1 MGKRRV
7 LFSTETLAVALSN
20 LGRHKLRSFLT
31 MLGMIF
37 GVGAVIAML
46 SIGAGAERESL
57 RIIENFGIRNII
69 VQAKDFK
76 TEELRQIRTES
87 LGVSLRD
94 IEALEAVLKPKP
106 LITAK
111 RIVKTFQVVSE
122 RGRSDSRVL
131 GVSST
136 YPAIANLKLLQGS
149 FFFPADEIANSQV
162 CVVGITAKQK
172 LFGFGDV
179 VNQQIK
185 VNDQWLTVIGVL
197 ADANVEKQE
206 FEGVKIQNPN
216 NDIYLPITTAVKKF
230 EMDSIENEL
239 NEIIVQVSA
248 DADLRE
254 QAATI
259 NNLMSAMHRYVDD
272 FAIVVPEK
280 LLEQNQRTQ
289 GIFNIVMGAIASISL
304 LVGGIGI
311 MNIML
316 ASVLER
322 TSEIGLR
329 RAIGARKLDIR
340 TQFMLEAVGIS
351 LLGGI
356 IGVGLG
362 YGISRLVAAYS
373 GWSTIITPESIAL
386 SFGVS
391 SVVGLVFGIY
401 PAVQASN
408 LDPIEC
414 LRYE

>member
-1 MGKRRV
+1 M
-7 LFSTETLAVALSN
+7 FTMESISVAISN

-46 SIGAGAERESL
+46 SIGAGAEQESL

-69 VQAKDFK
+69 IQAKEFK

-94 IEALEAVLKPKP
+94 VEALEAVLKPKP
-106 LITAK
+106 LVTAS
-111 RIVKTFQVVSE
+111 RVVKTYQVLSE
-122 RGRSDSRVL
+122 KGRADSRVL

-136 YPAIANLKLLQGS
+136 YPAILNLKLVQGS
-149 FFFPADEIANSQV
+149 FFFLEDEKENAQV
-162 CVVGITAKQK
+162 CVLGMTAKQK

-179 VNQQIK
+179 LGKQIK
-185 VNDQWLTVIGVL
+185 VNDQWLTVVGVL
-197 ADANVEKQE
+197 ADAMVDKQE
-206 FEGVKIQNPN
+206 FEGVKVQNPN
-216 NDIYLPITTAVKKF
+216 NDIYVPITTAIKKF
-230 EMDSIENEL
+230 DTDTVENEL
-239 NEIIVQVSA
+239 NEIIVQVGA

-254 QAATI
+254 QASTI

-272 FAIVVPEK
+272 YAIVVPEK

-322 TSEIGLR
+322 TNEIGLR
-329 RAIGARKLDIR
+329 RAIGAKKFDIR
-340 TQFMLEAVGIS
+340 MQFMAEAVGIS
-351 LLGGI
+351 LAGGLIGIALGW
-356 IGVGLG
+356 
-362 YGISRLVAAYS
+362 GISKAVAAYS
-373 GWSTIITPESIAL
+373 GWSTIITPASVAL

-391 SVVGLVFGIY
+391 SMVGLIFGIY

>member
-1 MGKRRV
+1 MI
-7 LFSTETLAVALSN
+7 STETLVGALAN

-69 VQAKDFK
+69 IQAKEFN

-87 LGVSLRD
+87 LGVCLRD
-94 IEALEAVLKPKP
+94 VEALQTILKPKP
-106 LITAK
+106 LISAS
-111 RIVKTFQVVSE
+111 RLVKTYQIISDKS
-122 RGRSDSRVL
+122 RTDSRVL

-136 YPAIANLKLLQGS
+136 YPLIQNLKLLQGS
-149 FFFPADEIANSQV
+149 FFLPSDEESNAQV
-162 CVVGITAKQK
+162 CVLGIAAKHK

-179 VNQQIK
+179 LNKEIK
-185 VNDQWLTVIGVL
+185 INDIWMKVVGVL
-197 ADANVEKQE
+197 ADAVIEKQE
-206 FEGVKIQNPN
+206 FEGVKVQNPN
-216 NDIYLPITTAVKKF
+216 NDIYIPITTAVRKF
-230 EMDSIENEL
+230 DTESVENEL
-239 NEIIVQVSA
+239 NEIIVQINP
-248 DADLRE
+248 DAVIKE
-254 QAATI
+254 QASTI
-259 NNLMSAMHRYVDD
+259 NNLMSVMHRFVDD
-272 FAIVVPEK
+272 YSIVVPEK

-322 TSEIGLR
+322 TNEIGLR
-329 RAIGARKLDIR
+329 RAIGAKKLDIR
-340 TQFMLEAVGIS
+340 LQFMAEAVAIS
-351 LLGGI
+351 LAGGL
-356 IGVGLG
+356 IGVALG
-362 YGISRLVAAYS
+362 YGISKAVAMFS
-373 GWSTIITPESIAL
+373 GWSTIITAGSIGL

-391 SVVGLVFGIY
+391 SVIGLIFGIY

>member
-1 MGKRRV
+1 MI
-7 LFSTETLAVALSN
+7 SMETMIGALAS

-46 SIGAGAERESL
+46 SIGAGAEEESL
-57 RIIENFGIRNII
+57 RTIASFGIRNII
-69 VQAKDFK
+69 IQAKEFK
-76 TEELRQIRTES
+76 TEELQQIRTES
-87 LGVSLRD
+87 LGVSMRD
-94 IEALEAVLKPKP
+94 VEALESILKPKP
-106 LITAK
+106 LISAS
-111 RIVKTFQVVSE
+111 RLVKTYQVNSE
-122 RGRSDSRVL
+122 KARSDSRVL

-136 YPAIANLKLLQGS
+136 YPVIQNLKLLQGA
-149 FFFPADEIANSQV
+149 FFLQADEEANAQV
-162 CVVGITAKQK
+162 CVLGIAAKQK
-172 LFGFGDV
+172 LFGFGEV
-179 VNQQIK
+179 LNQKIK
-185 VNDQWLTVIGVL
+185 VNDIWFTVVGVL
-197 ADANVEKQE
+197 GDATVEKQE

-216 NDIYLPITTAVKKF
+216 NDIYIPITTAIRKF
-230 EMDSIENEL
+230 DTESVENEL
-239 NEIIVQVSA
+239 NEIVIRIA
-248 DADLRE
+248 DNADIKE
-254 QAATI
+254 QASTI
-259 NNLMSAMHRYVDD
+259 NNLMSVMHSYVDD
-272 FAIVVPEK
+272 YSIVVPEK

-289 GIFNIVMGAIASISL
+289 GIFNVVMGAIASISL

-322 TSEIGLR
+322 TNEIGLR

-340 TQFMLEAVGIS
+340 MQFMAEAIAIS
-351 LLGGI
+351 LAGGI

-362 YGISRLVAAYS
+362 YGISRAVAAFS
-373 GWSTIITPESIAL
+373 GWSTIITAASVGL

-391 SVVGLVFGIY
+391 SVIGLVFGIY

>member
-1 MGKRRV
+1 
-7 LFSTETLAVALSN
+7 
-20 LGRHKLRSFLT
+20 

-46 SIGAGAERESL
+46 SIGAGAESESL
-57 RIIENFGIRNII
+57 RVIESFGIRNII
-69 VQAKDFK
+69 IQAKEFK

-94 IEALEAVLKPKP
+94 VEALQTILKPKP
-106 LITAK
+106 LISAS
-111 RIVKTFQVVSE
+111 RLVKTYQINSE
-122 RGRSDSRVL
+122 KTRSDSRVL

-136 YPAIANLKLLQGS
+136 YPRIQNLKLLQGS
-149 FFFPADEIANSQV
+149 FFLASDEEANAQV
-162 CVVGITAKQK
+162 CVFGIVAKQK

-179 VNQQIK
+179 LNKQIK
-185 VNDQWLTVIGVL
+185 INDIWMTVVGVL
-197 ADANVEKQE
+197 ADAAVADKQE
-206 FEGVKIQNPN
+206 FEGVKVQNPN
-216 NDIYLPITTAVKKF
+216 NDIYIPITTAVRKF
-230 EMDSIENEL
+230 DTETVENEL
-239 NEIIVQVSA
+239 NEIVVQIA
-248 DADLRE
+248 PEANINE
-254 QAATI
+254 QASTI
-259 NNLMSAMHRYVDD
+259 NNLISVMHRYVDD
-272 FAIVVPEK
+272 YSIVVPEK
-280 LLEQNQRTQ
+280 LLAQSQRTQ

-322 TSEIGLR
+322 TNEIGLR
-329 RAIGARKLDIR
+329 RAIGAKKLDIR
-340 TQFMLEAVGIS
+340 MQFMAEAVAIS
-351 LLGGI
+351 LAGGL

-362 YGISRLVAAYS
+362 YGISKAVAMFS
-373 GWSTIITPESIAL
+373 GWSTIITGASIGL

-391 SVVGLVFGIY
+391 SVIGLVFGIY

>member
-1 MGKRRV
+1 MI
-7 LFSTETLAVALSN
+7 STETMVGALVN

-46 SIGAGAERESL
+46 SIGAGAEEESL
-57 RIIENFGIRNII
+57 RTIASFGIRNII
-69 VQAKDFK
+69 IQAKEFK
-76 TEELRQIRTES
+76 TEELQQIRTES

-94 IEALEAVLKPKP
+94 VEALQTILKPRP
-106 LITAK
+106 LISAS
-111 RIVKTFQVVSE
+111 RLIKTYQVNSE
-122 RGRSDSRVL
+122 KARSDSRVL

-136 YPAIANLKLLQGS
+136 YPIIQNLKMLQGA
-149 FFFPADEIANSQV
+149 FFLPEDEQANAQV
-162 CVVGITAKQK
+162 CVLGIVAKQK

-179 VNQQIK
+179 LNQQIK
-185 VNDQWLTVIGVL
+185 VNDIWFTVVGVL
-197 ADANVEKQE
+197 ADAVVEKQE
-206 FEGVKIQNPN
+206 FEGVKVQNPN
-216 NDIYLPITTAVKKF
+216 NDIYIPITTAVRIF
-230 EMDSIENEL
+230 DRESVENEL
-239 NEIIVQVSA
+239 NEIVVKIDESA
-248 DADLRE
+248 NIRE
-254 QAATI
+254 QASTI
-259 NNLMSAMHRYVDD
+259 NNLMSVMHRYVDD
-272 FAIVVPEK
+272 YSIVVPEK

-322 TSEIGLR
+322 TNEIGLR
-329 RAIGARKLDIR
+329 RAIGAKKMDIR
-340 TQFMLEAVGIS
+340 MQFMAEAIAIS
-351 LLGGI
+351 LAGGI
-356 IGVGLG
+356 IGVALG
-362 YGISRLVAAYS
+362 YGISRAVAAFS
-373 GWSTIITPESIAL
+373 GWSTIITGMSIAL

-391 SVVGLVFGIY
+391 SIIGLIFGIY

>member
-1 MGKRRV
+1 MI
-7 LFSTETLAVALSN
+7 SMETMIGALAS

-46 SIGAGAERESL
+46 SIGAGAEEESL
-57 RIIENFGIRNII
+57 RTIASFGIRNII
-69 VQAKDFK
+69 IQAKEFK
-76 TEELRQIRTES
+76 TEELQQIRTES
-87 LGVSLRD
+87 LGVSMRD
-94 IEALEAVLKPKP
+94 VEALESILKPKP
-106 LITAK
+106 LISAS
-111 RIVKTFQVVSE
+111 RLVKTYQVNSE
-122 RGRSDSRVL
+122 KARSDSRVL

-136 YPAIANLKLLQGS
+136 YPVIQNLKLLQGA
-149 FFFPADEIANSQV
+149 FFLQADEEANAQV
-162 CVVGITAKQK
+162 CVLGIAAKQK
-172 LFGFGDV
+172 LFGFGEV
-179 VNQQIK
+179 LNQKIK
-185 VNDQWLTVIGVL
+185 VNDIWFTVVGVL
-197 ADANVEKQE
+197 GDATVEKQE

-216 NDIYLPITTAVKKF
+216 NDIYIPITTAIRKF
-230 EMDSIENEL
+230 DTESVENEL
-239 NEIIVQVSA
+239 NEIVIRIA
-248 DADLRE
+248 DNADIKE
-254 QAATI
+254 QASTI
-259 NNLMSAMHRYVDD
+259 NNLMSVMHRYVDD
-272 FAIVVPEK
+272 YSIVVPEK

-289 GIFNIVMGAIASISL
+289 GIFNVVMGAIASISL

-322 TSEIGLR
+322 TTEIGLR

-340 TQFMLEAVGIS
+340 MQFMAEAIAIS
-351 LLGGI
+351 LAGGI

-362 YGISRLVAAYS
+362 YGISRAVAAFS
-373 GWSTIITPESIAL
+373 GWSTIITAASVGL

-391 SVVGLVFGIY
+391 SVIGLVFGIY

>member
-1 MGKRRV
+1 M
-7 LFSTETLAVALSN
+7 LTIETAKVAVGDLS
-20 LGRHKLRSFLT
+20 RHKLRSFLT

-37 GVGAVIAML
+37 GVGAVVAML

-57 RIIENFGIRNII
+57 KIIENFGIRNII
-69 VQAKDFK
+69 IQAKEFK
-76 TEELRQIRTES
+76 AEELRQIRTES
-87 LGVSLRD
+87 LGLSIRD
-94 IEALEAVLKPKP
+94 AEALQAVLKPRP
-106 LITAK
+106 LVSAK
-111 RIVKTFQVVSE
+111 RVVKTYQVVSDT
-122 RGRSDSRVL
+122 GRADSRVL

-136 YPAIANLKLLQGS
+136 YPAIQNLQLLQGS
-149 FFFPADEIANSQV
+149 FFFPPDERDNSQV
-162 CVVGITAKQK
+162 CILGIAAKQK
-172 LFGFGDV
+172 LFGFGNV
-179 VNQQIK
+179 LGKQIK

-197 ADANVEKQE
+197 ADAAVEKQE

-216 NDIYLPITTAVKKF
+216 NDIYIPITTALRKF
-230 EMDSIENEL
+230 EGDTVENEL
-239 NEIIVQVSA
+239 NEIIIETA
-248 DADLRE
+248 PEADLSE
-254 QAATI
+254 QASTA

-272 FAIVVPEK
+272 YSIVVPEK

-322 TSEIGLR
+322 TNEIGLR
-329 RAIGARKLDIR
+329 RALGARKGQIR
-340 TQFMLEAVGIS
+340 VQFMTEAVAIS
-351 LLGGI
+351 LVGGL
-356 IGVGLG
+356 IGIALG
-362 YGISRLVAAYS
+362 YGISRLVAVYS
-373 GWSTIITPESIAL
+373 GWSTIITLASIFL

-391 SVVGLVFGIY
+391 SAIGMIFGIY

>member
-1 MGKRRV
+1 M
-7 LFSTETLAVALSN
+7 LSAETMIGALAS

-46 SIGAGAERESL
+46 SIGAGAESESL
-57 RIIENFGIRNII
+57 RTIESFGIRNII
-69 VQAKDFK
+69 IQAKEFK
-76 TEELRQIRTES
+76 SEELRQIRTES

-94 IEALEAVLKPKP
+94 VDALETILKPKP
-106 LITAK
+106 LISAS
-111 RIVKTFQVVSE
+111 RLVKTYQINSE
-122 RGRSDSRVL
+122 KARSDSRVL

-136 YPAIANLKLLQGS
+136 YPIIQNLKMLQGS
-149 FFFPADEIANSQV
+149 FFLASDEQANAQV
-162 CVVGITAKQK
+162 CVLGIVAKQK

-179 VNQQIK
+179 LNKQIK
-185 VNDQWLTVIGVL
+185 INDIWMTVVGVL
-197 ADANVEKQE
+197 ADSVVDNQE
-206 FEGVKIQNPN
+206 FEGVKVQNPN
-216 NDIYLPITTAVKKF
+216 NDIYIPITTAVRKF
-230 EMDSIENEL
+230 DTETVENEL
-239 NEIIVQVSA
+239 NEIVVQIGR
-248 DADLRE
+248 DADIKE
-254 QAATI
+254 QASTI
-259 NNLMSAMHRYVDD
+259 NNLMSVMHRYVDD
-272 FAIVVPEK
+272 YSIVVPEK
-280 LLEQNQRTQ
+280 LLEQRMRTQ

-322 TSEIGLR
+322 TNEIGLR
-329 RAIGARKLDIR
+329 RAIGAKKLDIR
-340 TQFMLEAVGIS
+340 MQFMAEAVAIS
-351 LLGGI
+351 LAGGL

-362 YGISRLVAAYS
+362 YGISKAVAMFS
-373 GWSTIITPESIAL
+373 GWSTIITGGSIGL

-391 SVVGLVFGIY
+391 SVIGLIFGIY

>member
-1 MGKRRV
+1 MI
-7 LFSTETLAVALSN
+7 STETMVGALAS

-46 SIGAGAERESL
+46 SIGAGAEHESL

-69 VQAKDFK
+69 IQAKEFK
-76 TEELRQIRTES
+76 SEELRQIRTES

-94 IEALEAVLKPKP
+94 VDALQTILKPKP
-106 LITAK
+106 LISAS
-111 RIVKTFQVVSE
+111 RLVKTYQINSE
-122 RGRSDSRVL
+122 KARSDSRVL

-136 YPAIANLKLLQGS
+136 YPIIQNLKLVQGS
-149 FFFPADEIANSQV
+149 FFLASDEKANAQV
-162 CVVGITAKQK
+162 CVLGIAAKQK

-179 VNQQIK
+179 LGKK
-185 VNDQWLTVIGVL
+185 VKINDIWMSVVGVL
-197 ADANVEKQE
+197 ADTVVDKQE
-206 FEGVKIQNPN
+206 FEGVKVQNPN
-216 NDIYLPITTAVKKF
+216 NDIYIPITTAIRKF
-230 EMDSIENEL
+230 DTETVENEL
-239 NEIIVQVSA
+239 TEIVVQIGT
-248 DADLRE
+248 DADIKE
-254 QAATI
+254 QASTI
-259 NNLMSAMHRYVDD
+259 NNLLSVMHRYVDD
-272 FAIVVPEK
+272 YSIVVPEK
-280 LLEQNQRTQ
+280 LLEQNQKTQ
-289 GIFNIVMGAIASISL
+289 GIFNVVMGAIASISL

-322 TSEIGLR
+322 TNEIGLR
-329 RAIGARKLDIR
+329 RAIGAKKLDIR
-340 TQFMLEAVGIS
+340 MQFMSEAVAIS
-351 LLGGI
+351 LAGGL

-362 YGISRLVAAYS
+362 YGISRAVAMFS
-373 GWSTIITPESIAL
+373 GWSTIITGGSIGL

-391 SVVGLVFGIY
+391 SVIGLIFGIY